1 MFRYKQ
7 IFSSQS
13 LKLKGRIPVHRPPL
27 ISYKLLHRPDVINVL
42 STPVMI
48 AQRRIMVDPIFPFH
62 MEIGKYPYCIQRD
75 KALKLDGN
83 EHTRGLSV
91 S

>member
-1 MFRYKQ
+1 
-7 IFSSQS
+7 
-13 LKLKGRIPVHRPPL
+13 
-27 ISYKLLHRPDVINVL
+27 
-42 STPVMI
+42 
-48 AQRRIMVDPIFPFH
+48 MVDPIFPFH

-83 EHTRGLSV
+83 EHTHGLSV